1 MKWMFWSFSKIQK
14 WTRWLTLIIGAILK
28 ISGLNQ
34 GWNWYRASGDS
45 CPRLI
50 KSRLLHVE
58 KLMYGGNGPTIFFLF
73 LTIGPTIGIYSF
85 QEVNIYW
92 LWWNKRILLMMIF
105 TRYREKYNSFE
116 NCISAIILYI
126 NGSSNANLYTKLNVM
141 T

>member
-1 MKWMFWSFSKIQK
+1 MDVLVIFKNKK
-14 WTRWLTLIIGAILK
+14 LTRWLTVIIGAILK

-34 GWNWYRASGDS
+34 GWNWYRARGDS

>member
-1 MKWMFWSFSKIQK
+1 MDVLVIFKNKK
-14 WTRWLTLIIGAILK
+14 LTRWLTVIIGAILK

>member
-1 MKWMFWSFSKIQK
+1 MDVLVIFKNKK
-14 WTRWLTLIIGAILK
+14 LTRWLTVIIGAILK

-34 GWNWYRASGDS
+34 GWNWYRARGDS

-58 KLMYGGNGPTIFFLF
+58 KLMYGGDGPTIFFF

-116 NCISAIILYI
+116 NCISAIILFI

>member
-1 MKWMFWSFSKIQK
+1 MDVLVIFKNKK
-14 WTRWLTLIIGAILK
+14 LTRWLTVIIGAILK

-116 NCISAIILYI
+116 NCISAIILFI

>member
-1 MKWMFWSFSKIQK
+1 MDVLVIFKNKK
-14 WTRWLTLIIGAILK
+14 LTRWLTVIIGAILK

-34 GWNWYRASGDS
+34 GWNWYRARGDS

-58 KLMYGGNGPTIFFLF
+58 KLMYGGDGPTIFFF

>member
-1 MKWMFWSFSKIQK
+1 MDVLVIFKNKK
-14 WTRWLTLIIGAILK
+14 LTRWLTVIIGAILK

-58 KLMYGGNGPTIFFLF
+58 KLMYGGDGPTIFFF